1 MSKNTISMYNGK
13 VWGFEV
19 SGYGRKNGYL
29 DYLTLSKMVG
39 DCILNNSV
47 RAATMSDWEIV
58 AGEFDTVIFQDY
70 IISEEG
76 YKILKD
82 YTDEVVFYNENLDM
96 YIWSIDHFGTSW
108 DYVLTDIELTE
119 EEEA

>member
-1 MSKNTISMYNGK
+1 MSKNINMYNGR

-19 SGYGRKNGYL
+19 SSYARKNGYL
-29 DYLTLSKMVG
+29 DYKTLSKMVG

-70 IISEEG
+70 IITEEG
-76 YKILKD
+76 YKILRD
-82 YTDEVVFYNENLDM
+82 YTDEVVFYNDNLDM
-96 YIWSIDHFGTSW
+96 YIWSIDHYGTSW
-108 DYVLTDIELTE
+108 DYVLTDIELIE
-119 EEEA
+119 EEDL